1 MKSLIS
7 YFFAGFT
14 LKGPKSFA
22 QKRYLRLEDDIDILK
37 SIYKNNLEKVDESY
51 GHSVGTCYRCGTVI
65 EPLPLP
71 QWFIKV
77 KPLTEP
83 VLEALKEKRVK
94 IYGAGHDKIL
104 KHWLEN
110 LKDWN
115 ISRQIVW
122 GIRMPIWYC
131 DQKHVTV
138 SREKPEK
145 CSECGDKELSQ
156 ETDTFDTWFSSAQW
170 PFATL
175 LASTKKQET
184 RNKQSD
190 LERFYPTQ
198 VMETAYDILMF
209 WVMRMLMMGIYKTGK
224 VPFETVYLHGLI
236 RDEKGQKMSK
246 SKGNVINPLD
256 VVKVYGADALRMALV
271 IRSTPG
277 LDKNVGEND
286 IKAMRNLTNKIWN
299 AARYCVAKSSNFQF
313 SISNELANDPIFK
326 EKLNQVIKTVTKQL
340 EDFRIGLA
348 ADTVYDKFWH
358 WFCDEAIEM
367 NKTGEISDKA
377 LVAGLVTFL
386 KLLHP
391 FLPFVTEAV
400 WQELRRQKLV
410 EENLLM
416 LSQWPQISG

>member
-1 MKSLIS
+1 MRK
-7 YFFAGFT
+7 
-14 LKGPKSFA
+14 
-22 QKRYLRLEDDIDILK
+22 
-37 SIYKNNLEKVDESY
+37 
-51 GHSVGTCYRCGTVI
+51 
-65 EPLPLP
+65 
-71 QWFIKV
+71 
-77 KPLTEP
+77 
-83 VLEALKEKRVK
+83 VK

-104 KHWLEN
+104 KHWLTN

-131 DQKHVTV
+131 DQEHVVV

-145 CSECGDKELSQ
+145 CPECGGGELTQ
-156 ETDTFDTWFSSAQW
+156 ETDTFDTWFSSSQW

-175 LASTKKQET
+175 MSCSGEKLKVKSTKL
-184 RNKQSD
+184 SD

-209 WVMRMLMMGIYKTGK
+209 WVMRMLMMGIYKTGE

-246 SKGNVINPLD
+246 SKGNVINPVD

-286 IKAMRNLTNKIWN
+286 IRAMRNLTNKIWN
-299 AARYCVAKSSNFQF
+299 SARYVIGRMPNAKGQM
-313 SISNELANDPIFK
+313 LNDEKFL
-326 EKLNQVIKTVTKQL
+326 EKLNQVVNEVTKQL

-348 ADTVYDKFWH
+348 ADTAYNEFWH
-358 WFCDEAIEM
+358 WFCDEAIES
-367 NKTGEISDKA
+367 NKRQEVGDKM
-377 LVAGLVTFL
+377 LLEGLITFL

-391 FLPFVTEAV
+391 FVPFVTEAV
-400 WQELRRQKLV
+400 WQELREQKLV

-416 LSQWPQISG
+416 LSQWPRKAR